1 MITIGNKNFF
11 WEPGTCFRYSLFLVP
26 SQTSVTK
33 KELRHALNQGYEA
46 TTVKKNVKFRWDA
59 RDVVSRIIGCVLLIK
74 KKNPLSLRG
83 IFFYNTYSSCL
94 LSTASTS
101 TVFEGRSLL

>member
-33 KELRHALNQGYEA
+33 KELKHALNQGYEE
-46 TTVKKNVKFRWDA
+46 TTVLKK
-59 RDVVSRIIGCVLLIK
+59 C
-74 KKNPLSLRG
+74 
-83 IFFYNTYSSCL
+83 
-94 LSTASTS
+94 
-101 TVFEGRSLL
+101 

>member
-33 KELRHALNQGYEA
+33 KELRHALNQGYEEM
-46 TTVKKNVKFRWDA
+46 TVLKKMLNLDGKPA
-59 RDVVSRIIGCVLLIK
+59 MC
-74 KKNPLSLRG
+74 
-83 IFFYNTYSSCL
+83 
-94 LSTASTS
+94 
-101 TVFEGRSLL
+101 